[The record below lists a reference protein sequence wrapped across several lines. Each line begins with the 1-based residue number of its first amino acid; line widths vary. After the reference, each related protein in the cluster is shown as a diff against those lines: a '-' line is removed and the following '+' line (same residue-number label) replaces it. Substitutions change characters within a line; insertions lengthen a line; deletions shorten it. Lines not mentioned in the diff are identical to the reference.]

1 MHPSSLMRGSFSPQ
15 YTTDFQTDRILP
27 VMKFPLLLA
36 ALMAAAPAFADELS
50 DSQNAVQRTDRA
62 GQKAQGKVEMLDDK
76 AQAIQAKYRQLKAE
90 KEQLAL
96 YNRQMEII
104 VASQNEELASMDRQI
119 AEIEKTERGVL
130 PLMSRMV
137 DSLEQFVDLDT
148 PFLPQE
154 RQARVALLKD
164 LLTRADVTVSEKFRR
179 VLEAYQ
185 VEVDYGRNIEAYRG
199 QENNVSYDFLRVGRL
214 ALYRISNDGEQAWL
228 WHKGK
233 NDWVALDSGYMRD
246 LRQALKVAQQTAAPE
261 LMILPMATPASLKET
276 SGDAS

>member
-1 MHPSSLMRGSFSPQ
+1 MK
-15 YTTDFQTDRILP
+15 LP
-27 VMKFPLLLA
+27 LIITALLVTA
-36 ALMAAAPAFADELS
+36 TAFADELT
-50 DSQNAVQRTDRA
+50 DSQAAIKRTDNA
-62 GQKAQGKVEMLDDK
+62 GQQSQAKIEKLDDK
-76 AQAIQAKYRQLKAE
+76 ALSLQAEFRQLKAE

-96 YNRQMEII
+96 YNRQMESI
-104 VASQNEELASMDRQI
+104 VDSQNQELASLDRQI
-119 AEIEKTERGVL
+119 AEIEQTERGVL

-137 DSLEQFVDLDT
+137 DSLEQFVRLDT

-154 RQARVALLKD
+154 RSARVALLKD

-199 QENNVSYDFLRVGRL
+199 QENNISYDFLRIGRL

-233 NDWVALDSGYMRD
+233 GEWLALDSGYLRD
-246 LRQALKVAQQTAAPE
+246 LRQALKVAQQTSAPE
-261 LMILPMATPASLKET
+261 LLVVPMATPASLG
-276 SGDAS
+276 GDS